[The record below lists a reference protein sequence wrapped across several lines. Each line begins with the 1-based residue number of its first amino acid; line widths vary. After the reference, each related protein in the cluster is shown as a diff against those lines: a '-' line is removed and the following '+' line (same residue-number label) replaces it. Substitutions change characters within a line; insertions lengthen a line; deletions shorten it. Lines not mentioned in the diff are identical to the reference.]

1 MKTIRWLITTIC
13 FIGIIVCTGIGIR
26 VVFYDNIPSNNAYYD
41 GNNDYFISMNKTL
54 KESIVVVTSSTGL
67 GTGVIFYDGTYVVT
81 AKHVVE
87 DESSCTI
94 TFGEK
99 DIVGDIVYSSEK
111 NDLAIIKLKDVKL
124 TPIKGIREAS
134 TLEIGELVHVVG
146 HPHGIINTYHT
157 GRVSGLN
164 RTLLRKWHKISRPGR
179 DEDGNSIK
187 VYYMVPEFYTGII
200 QLDITSAPGFSGAGV
215 FSKNAELVG
224 LLTMGIGGTITFVQ
238 PTDILISFIKEK
250 GVE

>member
-1 MKTIRWLITTIC
+1 
-13 FIGIIVCTGIGIR
+13 
-26 VVFYDNIPSNNAYYD
+26 
-41 GNNDYFISMNKTL
+41 
-54 KESIVVVTSSTGL
+54 L

-157 GRVSGLN
+157 GRVSGVARKLFKEWIKIKQN
-164 RTLLRKWHKISRPGR
+164 VLDIDGLLTAI
-179 DEDGNSIK
+179 
-187 VYYMVPEFYTGII
+187 YYMVPVYYEGII
-200 QLDITSAPGFSGAGV
+200 QFDLSSAPGFSGSGIFDV
-215 FSKNAELVG
+215 RGNLVG
-224 LLTMGIGGTITFVQ
+224 LLTMGIPGTNITFAQ
-238 PTDILISFIKEK
+238 QTDILIDFIKEK